1 MLFGLRSRRSP
12 EVAVDLGTAFTRVW
26 ARGRGLLADEPSLVR
41 VRPGAGTAE
50 AVGRRASEPGRGV
63 TRNAMRAGV
72 IADGEAARLLLQKL
86 LWRARG
92 SVFVRP
98 AVLVCAPAD
107 ARPHEVEA
115 LKEATHRA
123 GASAVSVAP
132 EPLAAAIGSGL
143 DVASR
148 YTQMV
153 VDVGEGVTD
162 VGVVRSGRLAGSSTL
177 RLGCGAV
184 RAAVAAVAL
193 RHGVRLRPGEA
204 ERLAGEAQAATG
216 DVLASG
222 TDPVTGRQCCAWV
235 PAREVAEA
243 VEPLF
248 TQVAGTVRSAWRDLT
263 PEASCE
269 VIESGVLLAGGGAL
283 IRGLRERIAAE
294 TSLDVRPAKDP
305 LHAVI
310 FGARRMVDAGAC
322 ASSLG

>member
-1 MLFGLRSRRSP
+1 MLFARWSRRAP
-12 EVAVDLGTAFTRVW
+12 DVAVDLGTAFTRVY

-41 VRPGAGTAE
+41 VRPGAGFAE

-63 TRNAMRAGV
+63 TRPAMRAGV
-72 IADGEAARLLLQKL
+72 IVDGEAAKLLLQKL

-92 SVFVRP
+92 SVFAHP

-115 LKEATHRA
+115 LKRATQEA
-123 GASAVSVAP
+123 GASAVTVAP

-143 DVASR
+143 DIASR

-162 VGVVRSGRLAGSSTL
+162 VGVVRCGQLAGSATL

-184 RAAVAAVAL
+184 RAAVSVVAL
-193 RHGVRLRPGEA
+193 RHGLRLGPGEA
-204 ERLAGEAQAATG
+204 ERLAGEAQAAPG
-216 DVLASG
+216 DILAGG

-235 PAREVAEA
+235 PAREVAAA

-248 TQVAGTVRSAWRDLT
+248 TQVAGTVRRAWQDLSPT
-263 PEASCE
+263 ASCE
-269 VIESGVLLAGGGAL
+269 VIESGVRLAGGGAL
-283 IRGLRERIAAE
+283 MRGLRERIAAE
-294 TSLDVRPAKDP
+294 TALDVKTAADP

-310 FGARRMVDAGAC
+310 LGARRMVDGGPL
-322 ASSLG
+322 SSPVS